1 MTTYYVITPF
11 DPMTEEEFLK
21 NREQIAKEGRK
32 CMAIVFNCE
41 NYEDFKR
48 KYFNLCT
55 SLLIIQ
61 TSTLRQEKS

>member
-21 NREQIAKEGRK
+21 KREQIAKEGRK
-32 CMAIVFNCE
+32 CKAIVFNCE

-48 KYFNLCT
+48 KYFN
-55 SLLIIQ
+55 
-61 TSTLRQEKS
+61 EK